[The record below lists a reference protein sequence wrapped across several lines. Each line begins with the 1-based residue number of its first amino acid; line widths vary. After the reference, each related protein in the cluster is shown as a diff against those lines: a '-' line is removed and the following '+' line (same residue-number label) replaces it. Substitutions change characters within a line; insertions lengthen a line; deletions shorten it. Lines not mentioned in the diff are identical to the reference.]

1 VMMEMTVSLLII
13 TNYSYRESRN
23 LPFQDGKI
31 RDLRISSKI
40 NTIVLL
46 ILTKIPITLFLLLFS
61 PNKIIKLKLLRLNL
75 ITLISLRLIKNQ
87 LRKSILDLR
96 LQTVR

>member
-1 VMMEMTVSLLII
+1 MMEMTVSLLII